1 MSILSKVI
9 KKIKYLQLKHSSPE
23 KRPELLRKQLYHIG
37 NGVRLWTYYFGT
49 EPYLISI
56 HDNVTVASEVR
67 FINHDVS
74 AITIHRYLGLPDDYI
89 IDKVN
94 KIELLENCMVGAH
107 SMIMP
112 GVTIGRNSIV
122 AAGSI
127 VTKPIPDNEV
137 WGGGT
142 CSLYNDHRYLCTE
155 TV

>member
-1 MSILSKVI
+1 MSVLRKVI
-9 KKIKYLQLKHSSPE
+9 RKIKHLQLKHCSPE

-37 NGVRLWTYYFGT
+37 NGVRLWTYDFGT

-56 HDNVTVASEVR
+56 HDNVTVASNVR

-74 AITIHRYLGLPDDYI
+74 VFTIHRYLGLQDDYI

-94 KIELLENCMVGAH
+94 KIELLENCMVGAL
-107 SMIMP
+107 SIIMP
-112 GVTIGRNSIV
+112 GVVVGRNSIV

-127 VTKPIPDNEV
+127 VTKSIPDNEV
-137 WGGGT
+137 WGGT
-142 CSLYNDHRYLCTE
+142 CTLFNEYRYLCAE